1 MVEKNIVSCP
11 NCSTKMSVPTDYI
24 GLEGHCPK
32 CRLAFVM
39 NPAAP
44 PSVAVPR
51 AAAQPPAIPASS
63 AATPGASVQSQNMR
77 VAGWVCFAVGMVLLV
92 LCPILPFYSPFFL
105 ASLVLA
111 IVLLV
116 RAEGRGGLA
125 LLLTTILVPSAVG
138 AIIFVLGV
146 GAMMAAFTG
155 FVKEVESS
163 HKDLVAQQ
171 QAGMQNPLSGQP
183 PRLSQPAAPQPRPA
197 AQFVFQ
203 PPVTPVQRPAAQ
215 PLPATEITYD
225 GLLTI
230 LNKYSDEYNRA
241 TTTVQKKDVRAK
253 AQKEVMAFVEN
264 ARMTLEGKVRDVQL
278 GDDGKAGLLFS
289 GFAAPGSAVQ
299 ANRNLSAYSAGKL
312 PVPIT
317 RAEALAIKPGQ
328 KVRITGRPFV
338 VARDNYV
345 LTMLDEGTN
354 PSLITFR
361 FLLDIETLMTLR
373 MRDYTVSFDEKRVQA
388 VVPVTAVPVKKNS
401 NYLIVVPP
409 KAGP

>member
-1 MVEKNIVSCP
+1 MAEKNIVSCP
-11 NCSTKMSVPTDYI
+11 NCSTKMSVPSDYI

-32 CRLAFVM
+32 CRRSFVM
-39 NPAAP
+39 NPAVP
-44 PSVAVPR
+44 PPVAVPR
-51 AAAQPPAIPASS
+51 AAAQPPAIPAS
-63 AATPGASVQSQNMR
+63 AATPGASVKSKNMR

-105 ASLVLA
+105 ASFVLA

-163 HKDLVAQQ
+163 HKALVAQQ
-171 QAGMQNPLSGQP
+171 QEGMQTPLSGQP
-183 PRLSQPAAPQPRPA
+183 TQLFQPA
-197 AQFVFQ
+197 
-203 PPVTPVQRPAAQ
+203 TPVQKPAAQ
-215 PLPATEITYD
+215 PLPAREVSYD
-225 GLLTI
+225 GLLTV
-230 LNKYSDEYNRA
+230 LNKYSDEYKRA
-241 TTTVQKKDVRAK
+241 TTTVQKKDVRGK
-253 AQKEVMAFVEN
+253 AQKEVAAFVEN
-264 ARMTLEGKVRDVQL
+264 ARMTLEGKVRDVQF

-289 GFAAPGSAVQ
+289 DFAAPGSAVQ
-299 ANRNLSAYSAGKL
+299 ANRNLSASSAGKL

-317 RAEALAIKPGQ
+317 REEALAIKRGQ
-328 KVRITGRPFV
+328 KVSITGRPFV

-345 LTMLDEGTN
+345 VTMLDEGMN